1 MRAMVLRDRG
11 APLLL
16 EERSTP
22 TPSAGE
28 LLICVEACA
37 VCRTDIH
44 IVDGDLAEGPLPIIP
59 GHEIVG
65 KIEAIGSGVEGRQL
79 GERVG
84 VPWLGG
90 VCGVCSYCAGG
101 RENLCD
107 DPMFTGY
114 TRNGGFATHVLVR
127 ADFAFPLVGFE
138 DPVETAPLMCA
149 GVIGWRSLRMAEDA
163 PRVGLFGFGAAA
175 HILAQVCVWQGRE
188 VYAFTR
194 PGDRS
199 GQDFARTL
207 GAKWAGDSDDRC
219 PQELDTAIIFAP
231 VGSLVPIALKSV
243 RKGGRVICG
252 GIHMTDL
259 PQFPYRLL
267 WEERVV
273 QSVANMTRR
282 DATEFLAIAAV
293 ADVKVVT
300 KRYALDKANEAIDD
314 LRNGQ
319 VSGAAVLVP

>member
-1 MRAMVLRDRG
+1 
-11 APLLL
+11 
-16 EERSTP
+16 
-22 TPSAGE
+22 
-28 LLICVEACA
+28 
-37 VCRTDIH
+37 
-44 IVDGDLAEGPLPIIP
+44 
-59 GHEIVG
+59 
-65 KIEAIGSGVEGRQL
+65 
-79 GERVG
+79 
-84 VPWLGG
+84 
-90 VCGVCSYCAGG
+90 
-101 RENLCD
+101 
-107 DPMFTGY
+107 MFTGY